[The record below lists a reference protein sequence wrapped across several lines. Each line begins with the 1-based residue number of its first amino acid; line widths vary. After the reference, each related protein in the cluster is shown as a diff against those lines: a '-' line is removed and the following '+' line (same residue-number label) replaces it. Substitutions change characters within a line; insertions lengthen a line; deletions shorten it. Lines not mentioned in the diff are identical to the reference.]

1 MPGATRAARKP
12 EAWPSDPG
20 HLAVV
25 RATVAGLGYDG
36 FDPGITASEVERLSG
51 MEQVIGKVKLGMVER
66 RAGRCS
72 TAVPLFNEARQV
84 LPRHTS
90 DTAKWYARAS
100 IAQGLCAI
108 GAGKPDEAQQLAMEG
123 WQEGN
128 QDEVRFVMA
137 LAMYER
143 GEMQAAQ
150 AMFFHASQQANPT
163 IRAAVQIWLDRTGL
177 TLP

>member
-1 MPGATRAARKP
+1 MPGVNRAARRP
-12 EAWPSDPG
+12 EAWPSHPG

-25 RATVAGLGYDG
+25 SATVQRLGYDG
-36 FDPGITASEVERLSG
+36 FDPGITASEVEKLSG

-84 LPRHTS
+84 IPKLNS
-90 DTAKWYARAS
+90 DASKWYARAS

-108 GAGKPDEAQQLAMEG
+108 AAGKPDDAQQLAMAG

-150 AMFFHASQQANPT
+150 ALFFHSLQQGTPAV
-163 IRAAVQIWLDRTGL
+163 RAAVQIWLDRTGL